1 MGLVL
6 AMSVATSAEAR
17 EEPRGYG
24 DVLEYISRS
33 WDVLTRSQSSCEVVV
48 DPKLGDRSV
57 LYLPMNLP
65 EPASVQALR
74 QKCPQVQV
82 QRLPQVITGPGQ
94 VDVRKL
100 QAQGLLYLE
109 HPYVVPGGRFNEMYG
124 WDSYFIL
131 RGLLRDGRSELAQGM
146 VRNFLFEVQHY
157 GSVLNAN
164 RTYYLTRS
172 QPPFLS
178 SMVMAVY
185 DEGKLGEAERR
196 AWLEEA
202 LPYMVRDYEMWTRG
216 AHLAGDTGLSRYFDH
231 GEGPVPEIA
240 DDNRHYRDTVWY
252 FMQHPEE
259 GKPYMKEVPV
269 GTKADSPVNPVFTT
283 QVCEQTPGTIA
294 VECTSQQAHTL
305 TEDFYKGDRAM
316 RESGYD
322 VSFRFGPYGAGTHHY
337 AAVDLNSL
345 LYKTEKDLERI
356 STQLGRT
363 ADASR
368 WRERA
373 AQRKER
379 MNRYMWDAKR
389 GMYFDYDFTTGQ
401 RSTYEYATTFYPLWA
416 EQASPEQARALL
428 SNLSRFEQP
437 CGLAMSQRKTGAQW
451 DFPFGWAP
459 AHLLS
464 IEGMRHYGY
473 DKEADR
479 LSRKYLDLVAGDF
492 RRTSK
497 LPGAKTGVILEKYDV
512 VACTSE
518 VDVTKGYRANVVG
531 FGWTNGVFLELL
543 HGLQQEPGHHE
554 KRQARPPA
562 RERRPSPSRGP

>member
-6 AMSVATSAEAR
+6 AVSVATSAEAR
-17 EEPRGYG
+17 EVQRDYG
-24 DVLEYISRS
+24 DVLAYISQG
-33 WDVLTRSQSSCEVVV
+33 WDVLTRSQSSCEVVK
-48 DPKLGDRSV
+48 DPKLEPGEHSV

-74 QKCPQVQV
+74 QKCPEVQV

-100 QAQGLLYLE
+100 RAQGLLYLE

-131 RGLLRDGRSELAQGM
+131 RGLLRAGRWELARGM

-157 GSVLNAN
+157 GAVLNAN

-185 DEGKLGEAERR
+185 HEGKLGEAERR

-202 LPYMVRDYEMWTRG
+202 LPYMVRDYEMWTKG
-216 AHLAGDTGLSRYFDH
+216 EHLAGDTGLSRYFDY

-240 DDNRHYRDTVWY
+240 DDNRHYRDVVGY
-252 FMQHPEE
+252 FLRHPEDSK
-259 GKPYMKEVPV
+259 GYMTEVPV
-269 GTKADSPVNPVFTT
+269 KSQATSEVNPMFTV
-283 QVCEQTPGTIA
+283 QVCEQTPGTTA
-294 VECTSQQAHTL
+294 CTPQEAHTL
-305 TEDFYKGDRAM
+305 SEEFYKGDRAM

-322 VSFRFGPYGAGTHHY
+322 VSFRFGAYGAGTHHY

-345 LYKTEKDLERI
+345 LYKTETDLEHI
-356 STQLGRT
+356 STLLGRD
-363 ADASR
+363 ADAR
-368 WRERA
+368 TWKERA
-373 AQRKER
+373 AQRRER

-389 GMYFDYDFTTGQ
+389 GMYFDYDVKTGQ

-416 EQASPEQARALL
+416 GLASPEQARALAK
-428 SNLSRFEQP
+428 NLSHFEQP
-437 CGLAMSQRKTGAQW
+437 CGLAMGQQKTGAQW

-464 IEGMRHYGY
+464 IEGLRRYGRHE
-473 DKEADR
+473 DADR
-479 LSRKYLDLVAGDF
+479 LSYKYLDLVAGDF
-492 RRTSK
+492 RRIKK
-497 LPGAKTGVILEKYDV
+497 LSPEKKGAILEKYDV
-512 VACTSE
+512 VACTSD
-518 VDVTKGYRANVVG
+518 VNVTKGYFVNVIG

-543 HGLQQEPGHHE
+543 HGLQQEPE
-554 KRQARPPA
+554 RRREARPGKPLP
-562 RERRPSPSRGP
+562 RPSPRKGP